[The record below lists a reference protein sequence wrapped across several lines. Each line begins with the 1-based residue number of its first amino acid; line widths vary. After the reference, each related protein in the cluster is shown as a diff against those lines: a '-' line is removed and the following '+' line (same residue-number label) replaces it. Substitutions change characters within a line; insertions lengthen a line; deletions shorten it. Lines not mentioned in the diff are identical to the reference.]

1 MEVVFASEEEG
12 YSPVEAIMVVEKSC
26 DGGLEEV
33 AEESS
38 RWCVG
43 ACWIPDVAVDVSS
56 ADGWAFGGL

>member
-1 MEVVFASEEEG
+1 
-12 YSPVEAIMVVEKSC
+12 MVVEKSC

-43 ACWIPDVAVDVSS
+43 ACWVPDVAVDVSS
-56 ADGWAFGGL
+56 ADGWAFGGLLVEEGVKEVA